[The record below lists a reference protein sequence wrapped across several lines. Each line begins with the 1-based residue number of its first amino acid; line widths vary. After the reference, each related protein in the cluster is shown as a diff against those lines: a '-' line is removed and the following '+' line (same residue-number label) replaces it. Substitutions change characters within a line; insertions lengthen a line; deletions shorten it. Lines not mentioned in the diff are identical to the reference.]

1 MIPEVSLNS
10 EFQILDCEKKSGSQ
24 KLDSENLISV
34 QLQGPVIRQVSDQAI
49 NFLR

>member
-10 EFQILDCEKKSGSQ
+10 EFQILIVEKKSGSQ

-34 QLQGPVIRQVSDQAI
+34 QLQGPSEI
-49 NFLR
+49 NQNYHPVFK